1 MPMLI
6 KIVMMIV
13 LVRLYWMIEVSVQK
27 VTVVIQVT
35 VIKIVPVFVLVTQ
48 P

>member
-1 MPMLI
+1 
-6 KIVMMIV
+6 MIV
-13 LVRLYWMIEVSVQK
+13 VSVQK